1 MTGTGEGR
9 VMAGTAEMS
18 VGVAVAC
25 MGAAVWLLG
34 EGDSA
39 ARRASCCSRAAE
51 PSGVGPPGWRQM
63 TGGLRRV
70 RGRLRAEW
78 WSPVA
83 GLVLAVLGASVL
95 PVVLGAAGVPLLRRV
110 GWPVEARRA
119 RDRRADAV
127 IALCGALAGEV
138 RAGRQPGEAL
148 LRAARDCGGLGDAQ
162 ATVLA
167 AARFGG
173 DVPGALAAAA
183 RQPGGEGLR
192 GLAACWRV
200 AVDQGAGL
208 AAGLDR
214 LAAALRAER
223 DQRSDLRAQLAG
235 ARATAVMLAGL
246 PALGLL
252 IGTALG
258 ADPLHVLLHTG
269 GGSGLSGGRRGA
281 GGPGAVVG
289 AEDRAGRGGGGMSG
303 EVVHRLG
310 VAVGIVLALGWLA
323 RWLVEARQRAE
334 DAASAGRAVGAGK
347 RLPASRASPQ
357 AGPRGSGCLPWAW
370 RVPDGPLWVASPVP
384 RWDWPV
390 RWGCGSGGCGRR
402 RPVRTRGHP
411 TSPRRRGNCPS
422 RPICWRPASRRAPA
436 R

>member
-1 MTGTGEGR
+1 
-9 VMAGTAEMS
+9 MAGVAEMS
-18 VGVAVAC
+18 MGAAVAC

-34 EGDSA
+34 ERDSV
-39 ARRASCCSRAAE
+39 ARRARLLLAGGGAVGS
-51 PSGVGPPGWRQM
+51 GPPGWRRM
-63 TGGLRRV
+63 SGELRRV

-110 GWPVEARRA
+110 RLAGRA
-119 RDRRADAV
+119 GRDRERRADAV

-148 LRAARDCGGLGDAQ
+148 LRAARDCGGLVDAR

-173 DVPGALAAAA
+173 DVPGALEAAA

-214 LAAALRAER
+214 LTAALRVER

-235 ARATAVMLAGL
+235 ARATAVMLACL

-258 ADPLHVLLHTG
+258 AEPLHVLLHTAAGLGCLVVG
-269 GGSGLSGGRRGA
+269 GVLEGLGLWWVLRIVRGA
-281 GGPGAVVG
+281 
-289 AEDRAGRGGGGMSG
+289 E
-303 EVVHRLG
+303 
-310 VAVGIVLALGWLA
+310 
-323 RWLVEARQRAE
+323 EAA
-334 DAASAGRAVGAGK
+334 
-347 RLPASRASPQ
+347 
-357 AGPRGSGCLPWAW
+357 
-370 RVPDGPLWVASPVP
+370 
-384 RWDWPV
+384 
-390 RWGCGSGGCGRR
+390 
-402 RPVRTRGHP
+402 
-411 TSPRRRGNCPS
+411 
-422 RPICWRPASRRAPA
+422 
-436 R
+436 

>member
-1 MTGTGEGR
+1 MTGVPELSMG
-9 VMAGTAEMS
+9 A
-18 VGVAVAC
+18 AVAC
-25 MGAAVWLLG
+25 VGAAVWLLG
-34 EGDSA
+34 ERQEA
-39 ARRASCCSRAAE
+39 ARRARLLLASGEAAG
-51 PSGVGPPGWRQM
+51 SGPPGWRRM
-63 TGGLRRV
+63 AGDLRHV
-70 RGRLRAEW
+70 RGRLRPEW

-83 GLVLAVLGASVL
+83 GLVLAVLGVSLL
-95 PVVLGAAGVPLLRRV
+95 PAVLGAAGVPLLRRV
-110 GWPVEARRA
+110 RLAGRARR
-119 RDRRADAV
+119 DGERRADAV

-148 LRAARDCGGLGDAQ
+148 LRAARDCGGLADAQ

-173 DVPGALAAAA
+173 DVPDALATAA
-183 RQPGGEGLR
+183 RQSGAEGLR

-269 GGSGLSGGRRGA
+269 AGLGCLAAGGVLEGLGLWWVQRIVRGA
-281 GGPGAVVG
+281 
-289 AEDRAGRGGGGMSG
+289 
-303 EVVHRLG
+303 
-310 VAVGIVLALGWLA
+310 
-323 RWLVEARQRAE
+323 EA
-334 DAASAGRAVGAGK
+334 AA
-347 RLPASRASPQ
+347 
-357 AGPRGSGCLPWAW
+357 
-370 RVPDGPLWVASPVP
+370 
-384 RWDWPV
+384 
-390 RWGCGSGGCGRR
+390 
-402 RPVRTRGHP
+402 
-411 TSPRRRGNCPS
+411 
-422 RPICWRPASRRAPA
+422 
-436 R
+436 